1 VLLREISCNFV
12 DRVLRIRSHKIH
24 ETTRSYTKGI
34 RIGVLCK
41 AEPEKFMKPLVAVF
55 LLLISAIAG
64 LAQAP
69 QTERQQFIRTE
80 APVIALTHVRV
91 IDGTGAAPLDD
102 QTIVIDG
109 GKIQSIA
116 PSGTAKVPPA
126 AQMHDLKGYTVLPGL
141 VGMHNHMFFPMGGS
155 PPMYS
160 NMGISFPRLYLALG
174 VTTIRTTGS
183 VVPYTD
189 LEIKK
194 LIDGGRMIG
203 PKMHITAPY
212 LEGAGA
218 FTPVMHALTGP
229 DDARRMVNFWADQ
242 GATSFKAYMNI
253 TRDQLRAAVEE
264 AHKRGLK
271 VTGHLC
277 SIGYREAAE
286 IGIDNLEHGLLA
298 DSEFVPN
305 KQPDKCPGAAVG
317 LSLRQ
322 LDLNSEAVKETI
334 RILVAKNVAITSTL
348 PVFEAGAPVTQ
359 SGIGA
364 ASAVLN
370 PRVLNVMNTDA
381 RVRYLSA
388 RARIPA
394 DSPTPLLVRKSM
406 DFERA
411 FVAAG
416 GLLIAGLD
424 PTGNGGIVAGFGDLR
439 QVELLVE
446 AGFTPVEAIKI
457 ASLNGAKFL
466 GEDSRIGSIAI
477 GKQADLM
484 IVKGNPATTIAD
496 IEKVEI
502 VFKDGVG
509 YDSEKLI
516 QSVQGLVGIR

>member
-1 VLLREISCNFV
+1 M
-12 DRVLRIRSHKIH
+12 KI
-24 ETTRSYTKGI
+24 KLPI
-34 RIGVLCK
+34 
-41 AEPEKFMKPLVAVF
+41 
-55 LLLISAIAG
+55 LLLLVCCTSFAIDTF
-64 LAQAP
+64 AQTP
-69 QTERQQFIRTE
+69 DRQFIRTD
-80 APVIALTHVRV
+80 ARIVALTHVRV
-91 IDGTGAAPLDD
+91 IDGTGAAAKDD
-102 QTIVIDG
+102 QTIVISE
-109 GKIQSIA
+109 GKIQSVE
-116 PSGTAKVPPA
+116 PSATAKIPA
-126 AQMHDLKGYTVLPGL
+126 NAQTLDLNGYTVLPGL

-183 VVPYTD
+183 VQPYLD

-194 LIDGGRMIG
+194 LIDAGRMIG

-212 LEGAGA
+212 LEGKGS
-218 FTPVMHALTGP
+218 FTPVMHTLTGA
-229 DDARRMVNFWADQ
+229 DDARRMVNYWADL

-253 TRDQLRAAVEE
+253 TRDELRAAVEE

-277 SIGYREAAE
+277 SIGYKEAAD
-286 IGIDNLEHGLLA
+286 IGIDDLEHGLFA
-298 DSEFVPN
+298 DSEFVTN
-305 KQPDKCPGAAVG
+305 KQPDQCPQGTQA
-317 LSLRQ
+317 SLRQ
-322 LDLNSEAVKETI
+322 LDINGAAAQETI
-334 RILVAKNVAITSTL
+334 RTLVAKNVAITSTL
-348 PVFEAGAPVTQ
+348 PVFEAGGAPLAQ
-359 SGIGA
+359 SGVGA
-364 ASAVLN
+364 SSALLN
-370 PRVLNVMNTDA
+370 PRMLNVMSTDA
-381 RVRYLSA
+381 RVRYLQA
-388 RARIPA
+388 RARVSSELNFVA
-394 DSPTPLLVRKSM
+394 LFRKAM

-411 FVAAG
+411 FVKAG

-439 QVELLVE
+439 EVELLVE

-466 GEDSRIGSIAI
+466 GEDAHIGSIAP

-484 IVKGNPATTIAD
+484 VVKGNPATTISD
-496 IEKVEI
+496 LENVEI

>member
-1 VLLREISCNFV
+1 MKRRLLTF
-12 DRVLRIRSHKIH
+12 
-24 ETTRSYTKGI
+24 
-34 RIGVLCK
+34 
-41 AEPEKFMKPLVAVF
+41 PLLFICVVN
-55 LLLISAIAG
+55 S
-64 LAQAP
+64 LAQ
-69 QTERQQFIRTE
+69 TSDRQQFIRVE
-80 APVIALTHVRV
+80 APLIALTHVRV
-91 IDGTGAAPLDD
+91 IDGTGAAPRDD
-102 QTIVIDG
+102 QTILISG
-109 GKIQSIA
+109 GKIQLVG
-116 PSGTAKVPPA
+116 PTAATTYPA
-126 AQMHDLKGYTVLPGL
+126 DARTLDLSGYTVLPGL

-160 NMGISFPRLYLALG
+160 NMGSSFPRLYLALG

-183 VVPYTD
+183 VAPYTD
-189 LEIKK
+189 LELKR
-194 LIDGGRMIG
+194 LIDAGRVLG
-203 PKMHITAPY
+203 PKMHVTAPY
-212 LEGAGA
+212 LEGRGS
-218 FTPVMHALTGP
+218 FTPVMHELTDA
-229 DDARRMVNFWADQ
+229 DDARRMVSYWADS

-253 TRDQLRAAVEE
+253 TRAELRAAVEE

-286 IGIDNLEHGLLA
+286 IGIDNLEHGLFA

-305 KQPDKCPGAAVG
+305 KQPDQCPGGAVSA
-317 LSLRQ
+317 SLRE
-322 LDLNSEAVKETI
+322 LDLKSAAAQETI
-334 RILVAKNVAITSTL
+334 RTLVQKNVAITSTL
-348 PVFEAGAPVTQ
+348 PVFEAAGAPLAQ

-364 ASAVLN
+364 ASALLN
-370 PRVLNVMNTDA
+370 PRVLNVMSTDA
-381 RVRYLSA
+381 RVRYLQA
-388 RARIPA
+388 RARVSSESNFVA
-394 DSPTPLLVRKSM
+394 LLRKAM
-406 DFERA
+406 EFERA
-411 FVAAG
+411 FVQAG

-439 QVELLVE
+439 EVELLVE

-466 GEDSRIGSIAI
+466 GEDARIGSIAP

-484 IVKGNPATTIAD
+484 VVKGNPAANISD

>member
-1 VLLREISCNFV
+1 
-12 DRVLRIRSHKIH
+12 
-24 ETTRSYTKGI
+24 
-34 RIGVLCK
+34 
-41 AEPEKFMKPLVAVF
+41 MKKNAIA
-55 LLLISAIAG
+55 LLLLLTISFACP
-64 LAQAP
+64 AQSPA
-69 QTERQQFIRTE
+69 ERQQFIRVE
-80 APVIALTHVRV
+80 APLIALVHVRV
-91 IDGTGAAPLDD
+91 IDGTGAEMSDD
-102 QTIVIDG
+102 QTIIIAG
-109 GKIQSIA
+109 GKIQSLGA
-116 PSGTAKVPPA
+116 SKDVVVPA
-126 AQMHDLKGYTVLPGL
+126 GAQSLDLKGYTVMPGL
-141 VGMHNHMFFPMGGS
+141 VGMHNHMFFPQGGS

-160 NMGISFPRLYLALG
+160 NMGTSFPRLYLALG

-194 LIDGGRMIG
+194 LIDSGRMLG

-212 LEGAGA
+212 LEGSGA
-218 FTPVMHALTGP
+218 FTPVMHQLTSA
-229 DDARRMVNFWADQ
+229 DDARSMVNFWASQ

-253 TRDQLRAAVEE
+253 TREQLRAAVEE

-286 IGIDNLEHGLLA
+286 IGIDNLEHGLFA
-298 DSEFVPN
+298 DSEFVAD
-305 KQPDKCPGAAVG
+305 KKPDQCPGAAVSA
-317 LSLRQ
+317 SLRQ
-322 LDLNSEAVKETI
+322 LDLNSAAAQETI
-334 RILVAKNVAITSTL
+334 RTLVAKNVAITSTL
-348 PVFEAGAPVTQ
+348 PVFEAAGAPLAQ
-359 SGIGA
+359 SGIGSSA
-364 ASAVLN
+364 ALLN
-370 PRVLNVMNTDA
+370 PRVLNVMSTDA
-381 RVRYLSA
+381 RVRYLTA
-388 RARIPA
+388 RARVSSSSDYVA
-394 DSPTPLLVRKSM
+394 LLRKAM

-411 FVAAG
+411 FVKAG

-439 QVELLVE
+439 EVELLVE

-466 GEDSRIGSIAI
+466 GEDARIGSIAP

-484 IVKGNPATTIAD
+484 IVKGNPAANILD

>member
-1 VLLREISCNFV
+1 M
-12 DRVLRIRSHKIH
+12 RS
-24 ETTRSYTKGI
+24 TAA
-34 RIGVLCK
+34 L
-41 AEPEKFMKPLVAVF
+41 F
-55 LLLISAIAG
+55 LLFTIFSPC

-69 QTERQQFIRTE
+69 DRQQFIRVE

-91 IDGTGAAPLDD
+91 IDGTGAAPRDD
-102 QTIVIDG
+102 QTIIIVG

-116 PSGTAKVPPA
+116 PSATANVPA
-126 AQMHDLKGYTVLPGL
+126 SASVLDLKGYTVLPGL

-160 NMGISFPRLYLALG
+160 NMGSSFPRLYLALG

-183 VVPYTD
+183 VAPFTD
-189 LEIKK
+189 LEIKR
-194 LIDGGRMIG
+194 LIDSGKMIG
-203 PKMHITAPY
+203 PKMHVTAPY

-218 FTPVMHALTGP
+218 FTPVMHELTGP
-229 DDARRMVNFWADQ
+229 EDARRMVNFWADQ

-253 TRDQLRAAVEE
+253 TRDELRAVVEE

-298 DSEFVPN
+298 DSEFVSD
-305 KQPDKCPGAAVG
+305 KQPDKCPGAAVSA
-317 LSLRQ
+317 SLRQ
-322 LDLNSEAVKETI
+322 LDLKSDAVKETI
-334 RILVAKNVAITSTL
+334 RTLVAKNVALTSTL
-348 PVFEAGAPVTQ
+348 PVFEASAPLILSQ

-364 ASAVLN
+364 SSAVLN

-381 RVRYLSA
+381 RVRYLTA
-388 RARIPA
+388 RSRIPS
-394 DSPTPLLVRKSM
+394 DSPVATLVRKSM

-439 QVELLVE
+439 EVELLVE
-446 AGFTPVEAIKI
+446 AGFTPLEAIKI
-457 ASLNGAKFL
+457 ATFNGAKFL
-466 GEDSRIGSIAI
+466 GEDSRIGSIAT

-484 IVKGNPATTIAD
+484 IVKGNPAANIAD

>member
-1 VLLREISCNFV
+1 MILLEQ
-12 DRVLRIRSHKIH
+12 LMRIRSAI
-24 ETTRSYTKGI
+24 
-34 RIGVLCK
+34 
-41 AEPEKFMKPLVAVF
+41 F
-55 LLLISAIAG
+55 LLLTIFTTC
-64 LAQAP
+64 LAQTP
-69 QTERQQFIRTE
+69 DRQQFIRIE
-80 APVIALTHVRV
+80 SPVIALTHVRV
-91 IDGTGAAPLDD
+91 IDGTGEASRDD
-102 QTIVIDG
+102 QTIIITA

-116 PSGTAKVPPA
+116 PSATANVPA
-126 AQMHDLKGYTVLPGL
+126 GASVLELKGYTVLPGL

-183 VVPYTD
+183 VAPFTD
-189 LEIKK
+189 LEIKR
-194 LIDGGRMIG
+194 LIDSGKMIG

-218 FTPVMHALTGP
+218 FTPVMHELTGP
-229 DDARRMVNFWADQ
+229 EDARRMVNFWADQ

-253 TRDQLRAAVEE
+253 TRDELRAVVKE

-286 IGIDNLEHGLLA
+286 IGIDNLEHGLMA
-298 DSEFVPN
+298 DSEFVSN

-317 LSLRQ
+317 ASLRQ
-322 LDLNSEAVKETI
+322 LDLKSDAVKETI
-334 RILVAKNVAITSTL
+334 RTLVAKNVALTSTL

-359 SGIGA
+359 TGIGA

-381 RVRYLSA
+381 RVRYLAA
-388 RARIPA
+388 RSRIA
-394 DSPTPLLVRKSM
+394 SDSPVASLVRKTM

-439 QVELLVE
+439 EVELLVE
-446 AGFTPVEAIKI
+446 AGFTPLEAIKI
-457 ASLNGAKFL
+457 STFNGAKFL
-466 GEDSRIGSIAI
+466 GEDARIGSIAA

-484 IVKGNPATTIAD
+484 IVKGNPAANIAD

>member
-1 VLLREISCNFV
+1 MKPASVLLVIVASVIS
-12 DRVLRIRSHKIH
+12 
-24 ETTRSYTKGI
+24 
-34 RIGVLCK
+34 
-41 AEPEKFMKPLVAVF
+41 VF
-55 LLLISAIAG
+55 
-64 LAQAP
+64 AQP
-69 QTERQQFIRTE
+69 QSERQQFIRIE
-80 APVIALTHVRV
+80 AQAIALKNVRV
-91 IDGTGAAPLDD
+91 IDGTGAAAVED
-102 QTIVIDG
+102 QTIVIVD
-109 GKIQSIA
+109 GKIQSVA
-116 PSGTAKVPPA
+116 PSSSASVPA
-126 AQMHDLKGYTVLPGL
+126 NAQVLDLKGYTVLPGL

-194 LIDGGRMIG
+194 LIDNGRMIG

-212 LEGAGA
+212 LEGRGS
-218 FTPVMHALTGP
+218 FTPVMHTLTGP
-229 DDARRMVNFWADQ
+229 DDARRMVNFWAEN
-242 GATSFKAYMNI
+242 GATSFKVYMNI
-253 TRDQLRAAVEE
+253 SRDELRAVVEE
-264 AHKRGLK
+264 AHKRQLK

-298 DSEFVPN
+298 DSEFVTT
-305 KQPDKCPGAAVG
+305 KQPDQCPAGAVPV
-317 LSLRQ
+317 SLRQ
-322 LDLNSEAVKETI
+322 LDLNGPAVQETI
-334 RILVAKNVAITSTL
+334 RTLVAKNVAITSTL
-348 PVFEAGAPVTQ
+348 PVFEAGQAPLTQ

-364 ASAVLN
+364 SSALMN
-370 PRVLNVMNTDA
+370 PRVFAVMSPEA
-381 RVRYLSA
+381 RVRYLTA
-388 RARIPA
+388 RARVSSTGDFA
-394 DSPTPLLVRKSM
+394 TLLRKAM

-411 FVAAG
+411 FVKAG

-424 PTGNGGIVAGFGDLR
+424 PTGNGGVVAGFGDLR

-457 ASLNGAKFL
+457 ASFNGAKFL
-466 GEDSRIGSIAI
+466 GEDARIGSIAP

-484 IVKGNPATTIAD
+484 VVKGNPAATIAD

-509 YDSEKLI
+509 FDSEKLI

>member
-1 VLLREISCNFV
+1 MKLTTVL
-12 DRVLRIRSHKIH
+12 
-24 ETTRSYTKGI
+24 
-34 RIGVLCK
+34 
-41 AEPEKFMKPLVAVF
+41 F
-55 LLLISAIAG
+55 LLVSFSVTG
-64 LAQAP
+64 LAQGP
-69 QTERQQFIRTE
+69 QSDRQQFIRVE
-80 APVIALTHVRV
+80 GPIIVLRNVRV
-91 IDGTGAAPLDD
+91 IDGTGAPPLEE
-102 QTIVIDG
+102 QTVVIMGD
-109 GKIQSIA
+109 KIHAISSMSTA
-116 PSGTAKVPPA
+116 NLPSN
-126 AQMHDLKGYTVLPGL
+126 AQVLDLKGYTVLPGL

-160 NMGISFPRLYLALG
+160 NMGTSFPRLYLALG

-183 VVPYTD
+183 VAPFTD
-189 LEIKK
+189 IEIKK
-194 LIDGGRMIG
+194 LIDAGRMIG

-218 FTPVMHALTGP
+218 FTPVMHQLKDA
-229 DDARRMVNFWADQ
+229 DDARLMVNFWADQ

-253 TRDQLRAAVEE
+253 TRDELRAAVEE

-298 DSEFVPN
+298 DSEFVPD

-317 LSLRQ
+317 VSLRQ
-322 LDLNSEAVKETI
+322 LDLNSEAAKETI
-334 RILVAKNVAITSTL
+334 RTLVAKKVAITSTL
-348 PVFEAGAPVTQ
+348 PVFEAGAPLASPQ
-359 SGIGA
+359 SGPTAIGA

-370 PRVLNVMNTDA
+370 PRVLNVMNVDA
-381 RVRYLSA
+381 RVRYLTA
-388 RARIPA
+388 RSRIAA

-439 QVELLVE
+439 EVELLVE
-446 AGFTPVEAIKI
+446 AGFTPLEAIKI
-457 ASLNGAKFL
+457 ASFNGAKFL
-466 GEDSRIGSIAI
+466 GEDARIGSVAV

-484 IVKGNPATTIAD
+484 IVKGNPATNIAD

-509 YDSEKLI
+509 YDTEKLI